1 MGGYSSAIL
10 YLAVFWFFS
19 LFFFYFFLST
29 ELCFRHIGIQFW
41 LVRKCLKRHLGTHRL
56 RDLSCWPLLPSVS
69 FMMHP
74 LITFITQH
82 FKGLE
87 VISSCF
93 DHLTSL
99 LSTSRYRHFFPIPLS
114 FRPWKSSL
122 RFSYSWYTNDE
133 RFPVPSYRA
142 LISNVA
148 FTLCLPNV
156 YLDILLSAIE
166 PCNVIPNLLSPSVLR
181 SLLILSKSRCLV
193 SFSTNWM
200 GQFWFRIHVNFFF
213 FFFFSKW
220 NLFLHFTVF
229 LPQDSSLLAEL

>member
-99 LSTSRYRHFFPIPLS
+99 LSTSRYRHFF
-114 FRPWKSSL
+114 
-122 RFSYSWYTNDE
+122 
-133 RFPVPSYRA
+133 
-142 LISNVA
+142 
-148 FTLCLPNV
+148 
-156 YLDILLSAIE
+156 
-166 PCNVIPNLLSPSVLR
+166 LSPSPSGLERALYGFLTADIQMMKDFRYLR
-181 SLLILSKSRCLV
+181 IGPSFPMSLSRFAFPMSIWI
-193 SFSTNWM
+193 SFYQPLNLATS
-200 GQFWFRIHVNFFF
+200 FRICFPLLCFG
-213 FFFFSKW
+213 
-220 NLFLHFTVF
+220 VF
-229 LPQDSSLLAEL
+229 